1 MKQKT
6 KLQLE
11 ESYRHIKPYIND
23 DEELKKLCE
32 CCECYCGNNH
42 NYEDCKN
49 NQCFKMYLAYRYL
62 EWYNSWQKAGGR
74 MTKREAAI
82 ISAYTGYLIGDI
94 DEMYKYI
101 NEIMGRT
108 VFTHEISILFDEI
121 REKAKTDFENINV
134 K

>member
-1 MKQKT
+1 MVDCAFGNRGWKESGGRMKQKT

-62 EWYNSWQKAGGR
+62 EWCNSW
-74 MTKREAAI
+74 
-82 ISAYTGYLIGDI
+82 
-94 DEMYKYI
+94 
-101 NEIMGRT
+101 
-108 VFTHEISILFDEI
+108 
-121 REKAKTDFENINV
+121 
-134 K
+134 